1 MDEHPSV
8 SIDCAGLRNGL
19 PTLEESASLVL
30 WGWPELL
37 GWPRTIRWLFSPV
50 VGKSPYPG
58 DLWGIDERGELV
70 IVETKLYRAG
80 RAPDPFSDFLEC
92 SDHDYV
98 RCHWE
103 PAPLEK
109 RWRDLLRA
117 ERQFCSKHATA
128 FWSSP
133 EPTEGLFRG
142 VLPYSRHRK
151 AAWQWPT
158 LCKERLMP
166 LFAAH
171 DYEQA
176 IESSLKARADGN
188 TAVAFVGVVATTLP
202 RDPRLSA
209 QGCRAMAALK
219 EGQRSA
225 TVVLRALRVSPSA
238 PGRVRVDC
246 WSTAG

>member
-19 PTLEESASLVL
+19 PTLEECASLVL

-92 SDHDYV
+92 SDHDDV

-176 IESSLKARADGN
+176 IESSL
-188 TAVAFVGVVATTLP
+188 TLP
-202 RDPRLSA
+202 RKSGHLDRAPKGAIGIDDVQADKTKIQPGVQVRGGGNGHSA
-209 QGCRAMAALK
+209 WGDGFARG
-219 EGQRSA
+219 EGSRYRRGVAS
-225 TVVLRALRVSPSA
+225 
-238 PGRVRVDC
+238 
-246 WSTAG
+246 